1 MRSSRRVIRPKSM
14 ATVVVCLAS
23 TPPVSSTGRP
33 ASLSVSSVLS
43 GLISLTAATR
53 VVLPT
58 PNPPA
63 TRIFR
68 VTGST
73 GACSRGER
81 PNFMESRLLLR

>member
-1 MRSSRRVIRPKSM
+1 
-14 ATVVVCLAS
+14 
-23 TPPVSSTGRP
+23 
-33 ASLSVSSVLS
+33 
-43 GLISLTAATR
+43 
-53 VVLPT
+53 LPT

-73 GACSRGER
+73 GAFSRGER